1 MQPGTPR
8 RPGDVPPKGEP
19 ESFHYQQG
27 HPSGAY
33 AADVE
38 GMSVT
43 TGPIGVRETSGVE
56 VRLGSQSGRSRAL
69 AERRKR
75 AGRRRGLILI
85 AVVAGVVTVIAGG
98 ALIALGFGE
107 KSGGGDDPPAD
118 SRLQSQGVVP
128 KSGTPVVVTTAEGA
142 QYRIAAV
149 NGGVSADGEPTVQSS
164 PLPAGS
170 AVAYIDYVLSNP
182 TDQKVLLDPPGDVF
196 VKRSLVARQARG
208 RCMWQAGVPETMC
221 TPPTQSEV
229 MRRISGGQLEAGDGG
244 DKYMP
249 PRSSYLIR
257 AMVEVP
263 VDRRLTRNDLR
274 LYIWQKRFV
283 TGEAQP
289 ALFPN

>member
-8 RPGDVPPKGEP
+8 RPGDVPPQSEP
-19 ESFHYQQG
+19 DSFHYPQG
-27 HPSGAY
+27 HTTGAY
-33 AADVE
+33 PADVP
-38 GMSVT
+38 GTSIT

-56 VRLGSQSGRSRAL
+56 VRLGSRSGRNRAQ

-75 AGRRRGLILI
+75 AGRRRGLILT
-85 AVVAGVVTVIAGG
+85 AVVTGVAAMIAGG
-98 ALIALGFGE
+98 AVFAIGFGE
-107 KSGGGDDPPAD
+107 KSGGGDPPTN
-118 SRLQSQGVVP
+118 SRSGSQGAAP
-128 KSGTPVVVTTAEGA
+128 RSGKPVAITTAEGA
-142 QYRIAAV
+142 QYQVAAV
-149 NGGVSADGEPTVQSS
+149 NGGVSAGGEPTVQSS

-196 VKRSLVARQARG
+196 VKRNLVARQARG

-229 MRRISGGQLEAGDGG
+229 IRRISGGELEAGDGG

-249 PRSSYLIR
+249 ARSSYLIR

-283 TGEAQP
+283 SGQYAQP
-289 ALFPN
+289 APFPN